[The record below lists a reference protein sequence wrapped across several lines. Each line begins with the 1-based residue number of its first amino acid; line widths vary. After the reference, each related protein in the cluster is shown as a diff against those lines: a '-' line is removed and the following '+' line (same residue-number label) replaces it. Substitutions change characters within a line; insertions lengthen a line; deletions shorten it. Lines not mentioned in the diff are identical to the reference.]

1 MKRLNAAHV
10 RQAQR
15 FAGYREE
22 FLAELAEL
30 SFDPLRPAED
40 RSEAEADRYAEF
52 AQDAAED
59 ARIDY
64 ESEE

>member
-1 MKRLNAAHV
+1 MKRLNTAHV

-15 FAGYREE
+15 FVRPPET
-22 FLAELAEL
+22 
-30 SFDPLRPAED
+30 FDPLRPAEQ
-40 RSEAEADRYAEF
+40 RSEAEQDRYAEF
-52 AQDAAED
+52 AQDARDD